1 MNKLEFLK
9 SLPKREAM
17 YMIVSRLTR
26 LPYAVCNEDT
36 FEDEVFLFTEEKAA
50 IERAK
55 KLSEEG
61 QPVAAMKIEQKDL
74 LKYFTELYAYGF
86 TMLVVT
92 AGTDVL
98 PMTLPEVVRRQGLEK
113 LPEKMRPLENPALQL
128 SMIYYLQEARKG
140 AGHYDAESVA
150 EQEEEMAVNLLR
162 AKYLLPVKET
172 EVDGK
177 KVTQLLLIKT
187 PDQKAMA
194 PIFSDAVEYIRFKKE
209 EGLKVAVTDFE
220 KLAEMPLPEEVA
232 GFLLNPGSTAL
243 VLTKEYMKRELE
255 LNR

>member
-1 MNKLEFLK
+1 MNKLEFVK
-9 SLPKREAM
+9 TLPKREAM
-17 YMIVSRLTR
+17 YIIISRLTR
-26 LPYAVCNEDT
+26 LPYAVCAEDT
-36 FEDEVFLFTEEKAA
+36 FEDEVFLFTEETEA

-55 KLSEEG
+55 RLSAEG

-74 LKYFTELYAYGF
+74 LKYLTELYAYGF
-86 TMLVVT
+86 TMLVIQSGVEM
-92 AGTDVL
+92 L
-98 PMTLPEVVRRQGLEK
+98 RMTLPEVVRRHGLEK
-113 LPEKMRPLENPALQL
+113 LPEKLRPLENPTLQL

-140 AGHYDAESVA
+140 AGKYDAETVA

-162 AKYLLPVKET
+162 AKYLLPVKEV
-172 EVDGK
+172 EMDGQK
-177 KVTQLLLIKT
+177 MTQLLLVKT

-194 PIFSDAVEYIRFKKE
+194 PIFSDVVEYNRFKKE
-209 EGLKVAVTDFE
+209 AGLKAAVTDFE
-220 KLAEMPLPEEVA
+220 KLAEMPLPEEVG

>member
-1 MNKLEFLK
+1 MNKFEFMK

-17 YMIVSRLTR
+17 YIIISRLTR

-36 FEDEVFLFTEEKAA
+36 FEDEVFLFTEETAA

-55 KLSEEG
+55 KLSGEG

-74 LKYFTELYAYGF
+74 LKYVAELYAYGF

-92 AGTDVL
+92 VGTDVL
-98 PMTLPEVVRRQGLEK
+98 RMTLPDVVRRPAMDK

-140 AGHYDAESVA
+140 AGNYDAESVA

-162 AKYLLPVKET
+162 AKYLLPVKEV
-172 EVDGK
+172 EMDGK
-177 KVTQLLLIKT
+177 KLTQLLLV
-187 PDQKAMA
+187 KAKEGKPMA
-194 PIFSDAVEYIRFKKE
+194 PIFSDAVEYNRFQKE
-209 EGLKVAVTDFE
+209 QGLKVAVTDFE
-220 KLAEMPLPEEVA
+220 KLAEMPLPEEVG
-232 GFLLNPGSTAL
+232 GFLLNPGSAAL
-243 VLTKEYMKRELE
+243 VLTKEYIKTELQ